1 MKIKTAHLG
10 LFLAFTLI
18 LSYVE
23 LLIPFQ
29 IGIPG
34 VKLGL
39 ANLAVVL
46 CLYLFGYKE
55 ALFLTLTKAVV
66 CGFLFGNLSMILYS
80 VAGAVFSFGIM
91 AFMKKSGKFH
101 VPVVSAIGGVM
112 HNVGQLVVAYFV
124 VKTYGIVYYVPV
136 LICSGMVT
144 GILIGIVASL
154 LLPYLNKILEGGTQI

>member
-1 MKIKTAHLG
+1 MNIKTAHLG

-23 LLIPFQ
+23 FLIPFQ
-29 IGIPG
+29 VGIPG

-46 CLYLFGYKE
+46 CLYLFGYRE

-80 VAGAVFSFGIM
+80 IAGAVFSFGIM
-91 AFMKKSGKFH
+91 VFMKQSRKFH
-101 VPVVSAIGGVM
+101 VPVISAVGGVM
-112 HNVGQLVVAYFV
+112 HNVGQLVIAYFTV
-124 VKTYGIVYYVPV
+124 NTYGIFYYVPV
-136 LICSGMVT
+136 LICSGLIT
-144 GILIGIVASL
+144 GILIGITASL
-154 LLPYLNKILEGGTQI
+154 LLPYLKKILERGTQI